1 MTSKDQLKLLKAG
14 FRIIRSDEHNLLI
27 KFKDNEHLNW
37 TVLKNGFVS
46 KAALKREMEKLLNLS
61 IIIED

>member
-14 FRIIRSDEHNLLI
+14 FTIIRSDEHNLLI

-46 KAALKREMEKLLNLS
+46 KAALKREMEKLLNMNL
-61 IIIED
+61 IIED